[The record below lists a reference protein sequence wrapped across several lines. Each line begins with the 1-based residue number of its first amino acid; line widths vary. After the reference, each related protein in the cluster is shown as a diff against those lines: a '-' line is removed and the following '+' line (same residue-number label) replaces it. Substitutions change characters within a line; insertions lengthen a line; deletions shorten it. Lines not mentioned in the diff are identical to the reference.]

1 MPRSWPGGRSRRD
14 LWTAIPRPGSARFDA
29 AVDRHPMAEW
39 LAGLDAEAVSGVL
52 DRRPDVVLG
61 RPPATLGELAQRL
74 AHPASVLAALR
85 SLPLPC
91 LQVME
96 ALQALGEPR
105 SRARLVEL
113 LDGSAGAEHA
123 QAVEDVLARL
133 TAMALVWPGDGDR
146 LEVPTGLAEVFPTP
160 LGLGPPAREAWE
172 AQNADAV
179 KRALGA
185 LGG

>member
-39 LAGLDAEAVSGVL
+39 LPGRGPGGCEAGGDGPRRGGWPAGRDAGAVGGVL
-52 DRRPDVVLG
+52 ARRPDVALG

-96 ALQALGEPR
+96 ALQALG
-105 SRARLVEL
+105 
-113 LDGSAGAEHA
+113 
-123 QAVEDVLARL
+123 
-133 TAMALVWPGDGDR
+133 
-146 LEVPTGLAEVFPTP
+146 
-160 LGLGPPAREAWE
+160 
-172 AQNADAV
+172 
-179 KRALGA
+179 
-185 LGG
+185 

>member
-74 AHPASVLAALR
+74 AHPAAGAAALP
-85 SLPLPC
+85 SPPLPRPRG
-91 LQVME
+91 VE
-96 ALQALGEPR
+96 AL
-105 SRARLVEL
+105 
-113 LDGSAGAEHA
+113 
-123 QAVEDVLARL
+123 
-133 TAMALVWPGDGDR
+133 
-146 LEVPTGLAEVFPTP
+146 
-160 LGLGPPAREAWE
+160 PAA
-172 AQNADAV
+172 
-179 KRALGA
+179 
-185 LGG
+185 